1 VDEIAKPGY
10 CPTQDDVLRSRV
22 QTTGIIETQFR
33 FKGMIFNVID
43 VGGQRTE
50 RKKWINC
57 FDNVTAVLYC
67 AALSGYDTVIRE
79 TTADQEV
86 RAHPGALSRTTHQCS
101 SPLKLIHAPHDCG
114 SPSAPPHPP
123 SQKVNR
129 IHESLELF
137 EGICN
142 NKFFSNTAIILF
154 LNKIDLFTDKIKTSN
169 LIDYFPEY
177 SVSVAV
183 PPDRP

>member
-86 RAHPGALSRTTHQCS
+86 RAHPGAFSRATHQCS

-114 SPSAPPHPP
+114 SPSAPPLAESEPYTRKFGALRRDLQQQVLLEHGHHSLPE
-123 SQKVNR
+123 QNR
-129 IHESLELF
+129 PFHRQ
-137 EGICN
+137 
-142 NKFFSNTAIILF
+142 
-154 LNKIDLFTDKIKTSN
+154 DQD
-169 LIDYFPEY
+169 
-177 SVSVAV
+177 
-183 PPDRP
+183 